1 MTYISIFAAL
11 AFACGIIAADIVPVP
26 AAAGL
31 AGAGFCLPAMWAL
44 RHRMRCALILLLCLM
59 FSLGLFRLAW
69 ESRQYEALPAYL
81 A

>member
-31 AGAGFCLPAMWAL
+31 A
-44 RHRMRCALILLLCLM
+44 
-59 FSLGLFRLAW
+59 
-69 ESRQYEALPAYL
+69 
-81 A
+81 